1 MAGYELL
8 LRAGFS
14 AAHQLRLGDG
24 RVEPLHGHNWRV
36 EVFLTGSR
44 LDEIGILADFTVLQP
59 HLQRITG
66 ELHDTFL
73 NEHPAFAS
81 DNPSTELIARY
92 IHDALAGHID
102 APIQIAKVRVWET
115 DVFSAAYVP
124 GKTVA
129 EPEAG

>member
-1 MAGYELL
+1 MPGYELL

-14 AAHQLRLGDG
+14 AAHQLRLADG

-44 LDEIGILADFTVLQP
+44 LDESGLLADFTVLQP

-81 DNPSTELIARY
+81 DNPSTELVAKY
-92 IHDALAGHID
+92 IHDTLASHIK
-102 APIQIAKVRVWET
+102 APIRIAKVRVWET
-115 DVFSAAYVP
+115 DDCAAAYVP
-124 GKTVA
+124 AMTGA
-129 EPEAG
+129 DP